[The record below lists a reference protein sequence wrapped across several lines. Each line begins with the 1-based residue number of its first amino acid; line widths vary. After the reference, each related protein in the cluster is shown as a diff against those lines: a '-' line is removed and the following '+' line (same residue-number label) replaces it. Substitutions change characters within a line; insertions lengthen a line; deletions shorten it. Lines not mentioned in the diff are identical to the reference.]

1 MYKYDAE
8 TFDSQI
14 ITLAQMDY
22 RYGNSWYFIFNNKV
36 IVSIFLIFVDNVIV
50 VSYIGQ
56 RTIRLY
62 F

>member
-22 RYGNSWYFIFNNKV
+22 RYDNSWYFIFNNKV
-36 IVSIFLIFVDNVIV
+36 SLDIFNIC
-50 VSYIGQ
+50 
-56 RTIRLY
+56 
-62 F
+62 